1 MCHAVLARSSHAH
14 ARIRSIDVSRALE
27 LPGIL
32 AALTGADAVAG
43 GLRPMPHNTDWLG
56 SPDAELGLHD
66 VFQAYTAENY
76 PMPPTIVRYVGEAV
90 VLGAVE
96 TVVATTNAAELMDI
110 DYEVLP
116 ALADARDAMLPGA
129 PQVWPDFPNNLSP
142 ACEFRDELATTR
154 AFEQAAYIVT
164 FDGWDHRVTGSLKT
178 GFDLGF

>member
-1 MCHAVLARSSHAH
+1 MASNIVLATQEFNVVGNRPIRHDGTEKVTGQARYGADIHLPGMLHGRILRSPHAH

-43 GLRPMPHNTDWLG
+43 GLRPMPHNTDWVG

-76 PMPPTIVRYVGEAV
+76 PMLPAIVRHVGEAV

-96 TVVATTNAAELMDI
+96 TVAATTNAAELVDI

-129 PQVWPDFPNNLSP
+129 P
-142 ACEFRDELATTR
+142 
-154 AFEQAAYIVT
+154 
-164 FDGWDHRVTGSLKT
+164 
-178 GFDLGF
+178 